1 MIEPEPPL
9 SRRALREARAKG
21 AKGSGSAAS
30 APVPPTD
37 PAPTDPAPTDPAP
50 TDPAPTEATVL
61 LAAPTEADATG
72 SAATPGE
79 TDPSAAR
86 GLGAFVARHPRA
98 VLTTALSVGFLLLAT
113 GALFAG
119 VSVGSANAVVAG
131 PVATA
136 TPTPDPR
143 PVPASVAGPSRLR
156 TCSIDAIAQDE
167 RLSTLFGSVVNTATG
182 ELLWDRQ
189 AATPARTA
197 SVLKILTGAV
207 ALSVLGPDYR
217 LVTRVVAGSSP
228 GSVVLIGGGD
238 ATLSRLPPGQE
249 SVYPGAPK
257 LADLAAQTVAAYAA
271 ANPDAP
277 GITEVVLDA
286 TYWNT
291 GDRWDSSWD
300 RSLQTIGYNS
310 EVTAL
315 QVDGDRDDPRREM
328 SPRSTDPVG
337 RAGAAFAT
345 ALAEAGNTEGVPTL
359 SYGSAVSS
367 TVLAQVQSQPV
378 SALVTYMID
387 TSDNTVAEMLSRVS
401 SRVAGLD
408 GSAASLTRTF
418 VGALNIYGVPTA
430 GISIR
435 DGSGLSDL
443 NGVPAQ
449 YVAELLVLVNDGGQN
464 LSIITNAL
472 AVSGVSGSLASR
484 FTGANAIARGAVLGK
499 TGWIG
504 TARTLAGIV
513 RAADGSVLTFSFYA
527 IRDNVSENTRE
538 ALDTL
543 ATGVFSCG
551 DNLSN
556 N

>member
-1 MIEPEPPL
+1 MTEPEQPL

-21 AKGSGSAAS
+21 LQAPAS
-30 APVPPTD
+30 APVPP
-37 PAPTDPAPTDPAP
+37 PTQPPTE
-50 TDPAPTEATVL
+50 PAPTEL
-61 LAAPTEADATG
+61 LVADPFAVAG
-72 SAATPGE
+72 PS
-79 TDPSAAR
+79 DPSAVSEGDAPAPR
-86 GLGAFVARHPRA
+86 GIGAFVRRHPRA
-98 VLTTALSVGFLLLAT
+98 VLTTALAVGFLLAAS

-119 VSVGSANAVVAG
+119 VAVGSANAVA
-131 PVATA
+131 PVPVVTT

-143 PVPASVAGPSRLR
+143 PLPGAIADPSRLR
-156 TCSIDAIAQDE
+156 TCSIDALAQDE
-167 RLSTLFGSVVNTATG
+167 RLTTLFGSVVNTATG

-189 AATPARTA
+189 AATPAPTA

-207 ALSVLGPDYR
+207 ALSTLGPDYR
-217 LVTRVVAGSSP
+217 LTTRVVP
-228 GSVVLIGGGD
+228 GSTPGTVVLIGGGD
-238 ATLSRLPPGQE
+238 ATLSRLPAGQE

-286 TYWNT
+286 TYWSI

-315 QVDGDRDDPRREM
+315 QVDGDRNDPRSAI

-345 ALAEAGNTEGVPTL
+345 ALAEAGNPEGVPTVSL
-359 SYGSAVSS
+359 GSAVSS

-378 SALVTYMID
+378 SALVAYMID
-387 TSDNTVAEMLSRVS
+387 TSDNTVAEMLARVS
-401 SRVAGLD
+401 SRVIGFD

-418 VGALNIYGVPTA
+418 TGGLNPYGVPTT
-430 GISIR
+430 GITIR
-435 DGSGLSDL
+435 DGSGLSNL
-443 NGVPAQ
+443 NAVPAQ
-449 YVAELLVLVNDGGQN
+449 YVAELLVAVNGGGQN
-464 LSIITNAL
+464 LSIIGGAL
-472 AVSGVSGSLASR
+472 AVAGVSGDLSQR

-499 TGWIG
+499 VGWIG
-504 TARTLAGIV
+504 SARTLAGIV

-527 IRDNVSENTRE
+527 VRENVSASTRD

-543 ATGVFSCG
+543 TTGVFSCG

>member
-1 MIEPEPPL
+1 MTEPEPPL

-21 AKGSGSAAS
+21 SGTPASVPVPPPVAPPTEPAPTELLIADPAAAAAEPSAAS
-30 APVPPTD
+30 AGD
-37 PAPTDPAPTDPAP
+37 AP
-50 TDPAPTEATVL
+50 
-61 LAAPTEADATG
+61 
-72 SAATPGE
+72 
-79 TDPSAAR
+79 AR
-86 GLGAFVARHPRA
+86 GGIGAFVRRHPRA
-98 VLTTALSVGFLLLAT
+98 VLTTALGVGFLLLAS
-113 GALFAG
+113 GALLAG
-119 VSVGSANAVVAG
+119 VSIGSASAAAPVPVV
-131 PVATA
+131 TT

-143 PVPASVAGPSRLR
+143 PLPAAIADPSRLR
-156 TCSIDAIAQDE
+156 TCSIAALAQDE
-167 RLSTLFGSVVNTATG
+167 RLTTLFGSVVNTATG

-189 AATPARTA
+189 AATPAPTA

-207 ALSVLGPDYR
+207 ALSTLGPDYR
-217 LVTRVVAGSSP
+217 LSTRVVAGSTP
-228 GSVVLIGGGD
+228 GTVVLVGGGD

-286 TYWNT
+286 TYWGI

-315 QVDGDRDDPRREM
+315 QVDGDRDDPRSAI

-345 ALAEAGNTEGVPTL
+345 ALAEAGNPEGVPTVTL
-359 SYGSAVSS
+359 GSAVST

-378 SALVTYMID
+378 SALVAYMID
-387 TSDNTVAEMLSRVS
+387 TSDNTVAEMLARVS
-401 SRVAGLD
+401 SRVIGFD

-418 VGALNIYGVPTA
+418 TGGLDPYGVPTT
-430 GISIR
+430 GITIR
-435 DGSGLSDL
+435 DGSGLSNL
-443 NGVPAQ
+443 NAVSAQ
-449 YVAELLVLVNDGGQN
+449 YVAELLVVVNGGGQN
-464 LSIITNAL
+464 LSIIGGAL
-472 AVSGVSGSLASR
+472 AVAGVSGDLAQR

-499 TGWIG
+499 VGWIG
-504 TARTLAGIV
+504 SARTLAGIV

-527 IRDNVSENTRE
+527 VRENVSASTRE

-543 ATGVFSCG
+543 TTGVFSCG